1 MYFQLF
7 LLLFSCSVMS
17 NSLRPHGLQHVRLP
31 CPLLSLGV
39 CSNSCPL
46 GRWCHPTISS
56 SVAPFSSFPQ
66 SFSASVSFLVSWPF
80 ALRSHNIETSASA
93 SVHPVNIQGWFPVGL
108 TDLISWQSKS
118 LSRVFSSTTVWKLQ
132 FFSVQYSSWSNS
144 HIHWVRDVIQPSHP
158 LLPPS
163 PPALN
168 LS

>member
-46 GRWCHPTISS
+46 GRWCHPTTSS

-108 TDLISWQSKS
+108 TDLISMLSKGP
-118 LSRVFSSTTVWKLQ
+118 SRIFSSTSVLWYSTLTPIHDYWKNHS
-132 FFSVQYSSWSNS
+132 FDSVDLCWQS
-144 HIHWVRDVIQPSHP
+144 DVSTF
-158 LLPPS
+158 
-163 PPALN
+163 
-168 LS
+168 